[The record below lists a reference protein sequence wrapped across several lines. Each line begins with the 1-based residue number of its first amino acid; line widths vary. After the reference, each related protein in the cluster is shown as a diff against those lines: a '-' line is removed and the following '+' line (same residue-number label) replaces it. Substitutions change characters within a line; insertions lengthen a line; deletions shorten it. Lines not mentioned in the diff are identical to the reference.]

1 MLKAYK
7 IKLSSYVEA
16 VAASNGQTSS
26 HVLNEAVAEAQ
37 SQLKK
42 EEQDVEQYLSDVVQV
57 QVIQHT
63 SGSRFL
69 EDLLFCFS
77 LFVLSCSN

>member
-1 MLKAYK
+1 MLFQSHLRILSVLLFVKGYR

-26 HVLNEAVAEAQ
+26 DVLNEAVAEAQ

-57 QVIQHT
+57 QVIQHQAQ
-63 SGSRFL
+63 GF
-69 EDLLFCFS
+69 
-77 LFVLSCSN
+77 

>member
-1 MLKAYK
+1 MLLQSHLRILSVLLFVKGYR

-26 HVLNEAVAEAQ
+26 DVLNEAVAQAQ

-57 QVIQHT
+57 QVIQHQAK
-63 SGSRFL
+63 GF
-69 EDLLFCFS
+69 
-77 LFVLSCSN
+77 

>member
-1 MLKAYK
+1 MLLQSHLRILSVLLFVKGYR

-16 VAASNGQTSS
+16 VAALNGQTSS
-26 HVLNEAVAEAQ
+26 DVLNEAVAEAQ

-57 QVIQHT
+57 QVIQHQAQ
-63 SGSRFL
+63 GF
-69 EDLLFCFS
+69 
-77 LFVLSCSN
+77 

>member
-1 MLKAYK
+1 MLLQSHLRILSVLLFVKGYR

-26 HVLNEAVAEAQ
+26 DVLNEAVAEAQ

-57 QVIQHT
+57 QVIQHQAQ
-63 SGSRFL
+63 GF
-69 EDLLFCFS
+69 
-77 LFVLSCSN
+77 